1 MTELNVTIQP
11 NLYFLLAEA
20 FMGSVESFAG
30 VMLGFADKNP
40 EVKQD
45 VHDMHLQ
52 GKFFLEEITKKL
64 KI

>member
-1 MTELNVTIQP
+1 
-11 NLYFLLAEA
+11 
-20 FMGSVESFAG
+20 MGSVESFAG
-30 VMLGFADKNP
+30 VMLGFADKSP